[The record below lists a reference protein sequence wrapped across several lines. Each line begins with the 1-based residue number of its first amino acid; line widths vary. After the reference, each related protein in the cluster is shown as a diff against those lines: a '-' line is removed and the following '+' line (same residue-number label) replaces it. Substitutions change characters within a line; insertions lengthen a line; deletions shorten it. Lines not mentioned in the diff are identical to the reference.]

1 MCKSLASSCQ
11 IHSCSAA
18 IDIVVL
24 WINMDDKNIQV
35 LYDSTYQ
42 STKPFISYSSHAISP
57 SRFRDFD
64 QLKYF
69 LRSIDE
75 NGAGWARRIFLV
87 TNNQVPQYLNITHPR
102 IRVVNHGQLFNYT
115 NITLPKYPLF
125 NSLAIQTMVHNIP
138 TLSSPFY
145 LFDDDMFIRKN
156 LSVSMIVDGNKSII
170 DLDNALFDIHSEP
183 KSDYEA
189 RMYST
194 IKMGLRKRSLDLLR
208 DNNRYKISF
217 HGPILLYREI
227 GTKIWDEFREDMNLV
242 ISHPF
247 RMSTDPSIQTLYMY
261 IGYSDYYTFVKGRGI
276 LQFEML
282 GSSSPVIIQRTL
294 QKAFMNNT
302 AYLVCIND
310 DLPCLNEQIENC
322 IKDAYEVIFPKACSF
337 ENKSGINNSIRISRR
352 KSQCR
357 PLKSLNDGRFFPGLY
372 RKLGLPQKKVRRS
385 ILS

>member
-1 MCKSLASSCQ
+1 
-11 IHSCSAA
+11 
-18 IDIVVL
+18 
-24 WINMDDKNIQV
+24 
-35 LYDSTYQ
+35 
-42 STKPFISYSSHAISP
+42 
-57 SRFRDFD
+57 
-64 QLKYF
+64 
-69 LRSIDE
+69 
-75 NGAGWARRIFLV
+75 
-87 TNNQVPQYLNITHPR
+87 
-102 IRVVNHGQLFNYT
+102 
-115 NITLPKYPLF
+115 
-125 NSLAIQTMVHNIP
+125 
-138 TLSSPFY
+138 
-145 LFDDDMFIRKN
+145 
-156 LSVSMIVDGNKSII
+156 MIVDGNKSII
-170 DLDNALFDIHSEP
+170 DLDNTLFDIHSKP

-208 DNNRYKISF
+208 DNNRYKINF

-227 GTKIWDEFREDMNLV
+227 GTKIWDEFREDMNLA

-247 RMSTDPSIQTLYMY
+247 RMPTDPSMQALYIY
-261 IGYSDYYTFVKGRGI
+261 IGYSDYYTFVKDRGI

-352 KSQCR
+352 KSLCR